1 LAAASA
7 IDLLRGAA
15 SGHKKT
21 RFAHSSGRSRASM
34 FAAALAAASGAY
46 TTLPENV
53 TRVNYSG
60 RRADCNAL
68 LHGLPSHAHNAASAR
83 KLARKN
89 LSSSGRTATTISRDR
104 NVQPIVGRLRH
115 RPYADRHCCGC
126 HMSAPLGPRV
136 AARKKERIRPKP
148 GLSDCCKFSNRPLR
162 PTRPISGWNDAK
174 LKGSDVALGTTT
186 RFGTPSLVLAPGAA
200 NWT

>member
-1 LAAASA
+1 LAVASA

-46 TTLPENV
+46 RTLPENV

-115 RPYADRHCCGC
+115 RPHADRHCCGC
-126 HMSAPLGPRV
+126 LMSAPLGSPGRRTQEGADPPKTGFV
-136 AARKKERIRPKP
+136 GLLQVLELAASAYSAHFRLE
-148 GLSDCCKFSNRPLR
+148 
-162 PTRPISGWNDAK
+162 
-174 LKGSDVALGTTT
+174 
-186 RFGTPSLVLAPGAA
+186 
-200 NWT
+200 

>member
-1 LAAASA
+1 MAAASA

-21 RFAHSSGRSRASM
+21 RFAHSSGRSRALM
-34 FAAALAAASGAY
+34 FTAALAAASGAY
-46 TTLPENV
+46 RTLPENV

-68 LHGLPSHAHNAASAR
+68 PHGLPSHAHNAASAR

-126 HMSAPLGPRV
+126 LMSAPLIRFPGSPHSRRNGSAQTGFVGLLQVLELLLGPFQ
-136 AARKKERIRPKP
+136 AGMMP
-148 GLSDCCKFSNRPLR
+148 N
-162 PTRPISGWNDAK
+162 
-174 LKGSDVALGTTT
+174 
-186 RFGTPSLVLAPGAA
+186 
-200 NWT
+200 

>member
-1 LAAASA
+1 MAAASA

-46 TTLPENV
+46 RTLPENV

-60 RRADCNAL
+60 RRADCNSL
-68 LHGLPSHAHNAASAR
+68 PHGLPSHAHNAASAR

-89 LSSSGRTATTISRDR
+89 LSSSRDR

-126 HMSAPLGPRV
+126 LMSAPLGSPGRRTQEGADPPKTGFV
-136 AARKKERIRPKP
+136 GLLQVLELAASAYSAHFRQE
-148 GLSDCCKFSNRPLR
+148 
-162 PTRPISGWNDAK
+162 DAK
-174 LKGSDVALGTTT
+174 PEWLRRSPWDNHPVWH
-186 RFGTPSLVLAPGAA
+186 P
-200 NWT
+200 

>member
-34 FAAALAAASGAY
+34 FAAALAAASGACI
-46 TTLPENV
+46 TLPENV

-126 HMSAPLGPRV
+126 LMSAPLGPRV
-136 AARKKERIRPKP
+136 AARKKERIRP
-148 GLSDCCKFSNRPLR
+148 NRVCR
-162 PTRPISGWNDAK
+162 I
-174 LKGSDVALGTTT
+174 VASSRTG
-186 RFGTPSLVLAPGAA
+186 RFGLLGPFQAGMMP
-200 NWT
+200 N